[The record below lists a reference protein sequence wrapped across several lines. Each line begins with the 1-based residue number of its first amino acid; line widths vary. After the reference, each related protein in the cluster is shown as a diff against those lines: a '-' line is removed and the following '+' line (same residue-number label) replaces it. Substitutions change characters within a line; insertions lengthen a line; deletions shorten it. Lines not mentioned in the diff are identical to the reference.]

1 MFDIGWSE
9 LLVIAVV
16 AIVVVG
22 PRELPGMLRTFGKY
36 AAQLRRMAGDFQT
49 QFNEALKEAELDDVR
64 KSIESVRS
72 VNPMNQ
78 IRDSLNPLKDAGESL
93 RKAVEEPAAPKP
105 DSKSE
110 PKPEVPKAAVNGA
123 TGDTAPKPAA
133 AAKRAEEAAKV
144 AETKKSA
151 AAKGRTAAKK
161 PATAKKPAAPR
172 KPKAEKPAGNGSGG
186 SSSPDTAA

>member
-36 AAQLRRMAGDFQT
+36 AGQLRRMAGDFQN

-72 VNPMNQ
+72 INPVNQ
-78 IRDSLNPLKDAGESL
+78 IKDSLNPLKDAGESI
-93 RKAVEEPAAPKP
+93 RKAVEGPAAPKP
-105 DSKSE
+105 E
-110 PKPEVPKAAVNGA
+110 TPKAPVNGA
-123 TGDTAPKPAA
+123 GGAAEPKAAA
-133 AAKRAEEAAKV
+133 AAKKAEAAAKV
-144 AETKKSA
+144 ADKKKAA
-151 AAKGRTAAKK
+151 AAKGQTAAKK
-161 PATAKKPAAPR
+161 PATARKPAAPR
-172 KPKAEKPAGNGSGG
+172 KPKAAKPAGNGSGG
-186 SSSPDTAA
+186 PNSDTAA